1 MDLHSQASVPQSA
14 LRSLAGTLTLYAEAR
29 LRLVQIESKEAG
41 ARLVSL
47 LFIAAIGLGLTAL
60 GWLIAVPAIIW
71 LISEKLAQPW
81 YLVALVTAVLH
92 LAIGFILLLT
102 LKIKL
107 GRLRLFEDSLN
118 EFQKDRAWLAPQQP

>member
-14 LRSLAGTLTLYAEAR
+14 LRSLVGTLTLYAEAR

-71 LISEKLAQPW
+71 LISENLAQPW